1 MCVGGGGGGG
11 REGGRWVGG
20 GERLDGHYKDFLSED
35 LYGAKKGSF
44 QQNTA

>member
-1 MCVGGGGGGG
+1 MWGGGGGGG
-11 REGGRWVGG
+11 KGGRLVGG
-20 GERLDGHYKDFLSED
+20 GGKRLDGHYKDFLSED